1 MKSRSSL
8 LLAWLIGL
16 ALSAAMPTVALAWGS
31 EGHQVIATLAERQ
44 LTPAAKKQIDR
55 ILSLEPGETL
65 ATISTWADEHRNPS
79 TGHWHYINFPRG
91 NCVYAPQRDCPDG
104 RCVVEAI
111 QKQQEI
117 LASEASD
124 EQRLRALK
132 YLVHFMGD
140 IHQPLHAGYRDD
152 KGGNT
157 YQLQAFMR
165 GSNLHALWDKGLI
178 RNLDQDPETISDRL
192 LANRPNVNAMGIT
205 VPQMAEESCRIV
217 EMPDFYPVRKV
228 GLEYV
233 DKFTPVME
241 QRLTISGARLAAMLN
256 QTLR

>member
-1 MKSRSSL
+1 MKPRSTL
-8 LLAWLIGL
+8 LTAWLIGL
-16 ALSAAMPTVALAWGS
+16 TLFAAMPTIALAWGI

-44 LTPAAKKQIDR
+44 LTPTAKRQVDR
-55 ILSLEPGETL
+55 LLSLEPGETL
-65 ATISTWADEHRNPS
+65 ASISTWADEHRNPS
-79 TGHWHYINFPRG
+79 TGPWHFINFPRG
-91 NCVYAPQRDCPDG
+91 NCVYDAQRDCPDG

-117 LASEASD
+117 LASDASD

-157 YQLQAFMR
+157 YQLRAFMR

-178 RNLDQDPETISDRL
+178 RNLDQDPEKISARL
-192 LANRPNVNAMGIT
+192 LDNRPNVKAMGVT

-217 EMPDFYPVRKV
+217 EMPNFYPVRRV
-228 GLEYV
+228 GQDYI
-233 DKFTPVME
+233 DKFTPLME
-241 QRLTISGARLAAMLN
+241 QRLTVAGARLAEMLN
-256 QTLR
+256 RLLR